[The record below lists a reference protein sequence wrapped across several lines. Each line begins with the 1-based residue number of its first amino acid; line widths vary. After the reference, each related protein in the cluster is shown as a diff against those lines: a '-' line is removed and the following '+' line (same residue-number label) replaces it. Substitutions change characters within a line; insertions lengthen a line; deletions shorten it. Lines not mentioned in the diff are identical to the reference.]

1 MKIGIVGL
9 GRMGAAM
16 ATRLIG
22 LKQDLVVWNRSK
34 EKSAALEAAGAEVA
48 ATPAQLA
55 DKADIIIT
63 MLTDADA
70 VSAVYLGAGGLLGGE
85 VSGKLFIEMSTVRPE
100 NQRSLAKE
108 VRKKGASMIDCPVG
122 GTVGPALDGR
132 LFGFVGGD
140 AADVAR
146 AKPVLDQ
153 LCRRVEHVGPVGA
166 GATMKLAINLPL
178 LVYWQVLGEAL
189 SLCGSL
195 DIDPARLMDIFGDTS
210 GGPNVLKVRGGAVAA
225 ALCGQEISPVT
236 FDVDLIRKDLKTM
249 IEEARAM
256 GRTLPVAERAL
267 QCFEQVA
274 QEGMGAQDGAM
285 IPARWA
291 QQGGMRDKG

>member
-100 NQRSLAKE
+100 NQRSLAQE

-178 LVYWQVLGEAL
+178 LVYWQALGEAL

-195 DIDPARLMDIFGDTS
+195 DIDPARLMDIFADTS

-225 ALCGQEISPVT
+225 ALGGQKISPVT
-236 FDVDLIRKDLKTM
+236 FDVDLILKDLKTM

-267 QCFEQVA
+267 QCFEQAA

-291 QQGGMRDKG
+291 QQGGMKDEG